1 MLPTE
6 RLAEIAD
13 YCKVETDDAQ
23 LPGFVAAASG
33 YLAGAGV
40 SEPEDGT
47 LRAEIYLQ
55 CIKYQVLSMYDR
67 REGTVDGT
75 ASDNPVYRQMMNQL
89 KQSEP
94 VSNVGT
100 GDGAEVGT

>member
-13 YCKVETDDAQ
+13 YCKVEMDDAQ

-67 REGTVDGT
+67 REGTLDGT
-75 ASDNPVYRQMMNQL
+75 ASDNPVYRQMLNQL

-94 VSNVGT
+94 VPNLGT

>member
-13 YCKVETDDAQ
+13 YCKVEADDAQ

-67 REGTVDGT
+67 REGTLDGT
-75 ASDNPVYRQMMNQL
+75 ASDNPVYRALLNQL

-100 GDGAEVGT
+100 GNGAEVGT

>member
-13 YCKVETDDAQ
+13 YCKVEADDAQ

>member
-13 YCKVETDDAQ
+13 YCKVEADDAQ

-67 REGTVDGT
+67 REGTLDGT

-100 GDGAEVGT
+100 GDGVEVGT